1 MHNRKKLALT
11 DEQKED
17 KRRKNVERAQRYAA
31 LSGAAMALNA
41 AAQYDEAALEAS
53 ARVVGANPDQ
63 ATLWNFRRRALSHLH
78 PEPAEGGSDEAAEAS
93 AAARR
98 KACEVEFRLTQECLG
113 ANPKSYPV
121 WFHREW
127 VMKWGRCA
135 WQHATDLKLTTKLL
149 QLDERNF
156 HCWTYRRFV
165 VKEAGV
171 GADAELAFTGDKIA
185 QNFSNYSAWHLRSK
199 LLPQIHAGSTT
210 AAWEGTLK
218 AELEL
223 LRNAFFTAPE
233 DQSAWFYHRWVLG
246 QLETSEGRDEIL
258 RAELAMVDELL
269 ELEPDAKWP
278 LATAAFLGR
287 ALGDRPADV
296 ESRLVELKRVD
307 PMRARYYEASL
318 GVELGS

>member
-1 MHNRKKLALT
+1 MHNRKKLVLT
-11 DEQKED
+11 DEQKEE

-78 PEPAEGGSDEAAEAS
+78 PEAAEGGGDEAAEAS

-165 VKEAGV
+165 VREAGV

-233 DQSAWFYHRWVLG
+233 DQSAWFYHRWVLPPAANRRRPRWQWRGRGG
-246 QLETSEGRDEIL
+246 QAREDASSVLRVGEAPRGEAEECCAAEG
-258 RAELAMVDELL
+258 V
-269 ELEPDAKWP
+269 EPDASGP
-278 LATAAFLGR
+278 GGPPATSHGLGR
-287 ALGDRPADV
+287 RVSPSAWTV
-296 ESRLVELKRVD
+296 ES
-307 PMRARYYEASL
+307 
-318 GVELGS
+318 G

>member
-1 MHNRKKLALT
+1 M
-11 DEQKED
+11 
-17 KRRKNVERAQRYAA
+17 
-31 LSGAAMALNA
+31 
-41 AAQYDEAALEAS
+41 
-53 ARVVGANPDQ
+53 
-63 ATLWNFRRRALSHLH
+63 
-78 PEPAEGGSDEAAEAS
+78 
-93 AAARR
+93 
-98 KACEVEFRLTQECLG
+98 LG

-246 QLETSEGRDEIL
+246 QLEGSEGRDEIL